1 MNNELLAQVHVFNA
15 KRKEH
20 LYKYLVKNAELQN
33 AIEQQDWNSYTSIQR
48 ELQKH
53 VHAISCDSEVVC
65 EMVTDSL
72 LPTGKG
78 ISSRMLKE
86 TNKMGKS
93 YYSQW
98 ESRELNQEQP
108 KTENNDK
115 SPAELEEDT
124 KARCQEAL
132 SPKKVVLVETEES
145 ANSESAAVDSE
156 TASDQDSVAGRSAEK
171 KAGWLFNFRQ
181 RFAQPSN
188 TPTDGKESA
197 PEGGEEQLHTLSS
210 PSYSAADCEKECD
223 EVDDILGGAASRE
236 VNDQGDAVNSI
247 PQHLPPRAAGDTAVV
262 EDRMNALLLKEDSHL
277 ASLHTK
283 LRENG
288 DIIATEMQLNEVVLA
303 ALERIFDPQQPK
315 YNLLPDLANSF
326 IKALTCNDNVNKALS
341 LEHKAISLERSKDV
355 IGLSEGMTWGAI
367 AFKVAE
373 MTSENDGSG
382 KADLPEHITSLLED
396 ARTAV
401 SKFDNTNT
409 MKLENFAKFGMN
421 DKIRL
426 GILVSLAMMQVVLS
440 ELTIRQLSSDS
451 RASLEWRKSVEELWK
466 LVCPE
471 LEFNADVRLSE
482 YFVAVVRPGLNSVVE
497 EIFELSSDVTHATVK
512 VLTLTKGTKAVRE
525 KVRGAYKKSQSRT
538 ADGRIDESSVDYC
551 AGDGELHSKAR
562 NRMVTIYFLL
572 FVLDV
577 LMRKKLGQE
586 MTRKSLL
593 HKLLITGQDQIRL
606 AFNQSV
612 FNMKQDLRENQ
623 LANIRKLLE
632 QKKRR
637 KAIESRMLLI
647 DSEEQITSMQN
658 ILAIAKPNHD

>member
-1 MNNELLAQVHVFNA
+1 MTSDEEEVSIEIKEVLSSLISLAILTNSGPKLASVHGV
-15 KRKEH
+15 E
-20 LYKYLVKNAELQN
+20 
-33 AIEQQDWNSYTSIQR
+33 
-48 ELQKH
+48 
-53 VHAISCDSEVVC
+53 
-65 EMVTDSL
+65 SL
-72 LPTGKG
+72 LGGLNGLVGDIEALLIKEFPSLGKHN
-78 ISSRMLKE
+78 LE
-86 TNKMGKS
+86 CNKKA
-93 YYSQW
+93 
-98 ESRELNQEQP
+98 
-108 KTENNDK
+108 NDK
-115 SPAELEEDT
+115 CQNILMKMDEASVTRQSPYGEDLSSGYGLGEESSNELEEGSGDEEEEFDT
-124 KARCQEAL
+124 
-132 SPKKVVLVETEES
+132 SS
-145 ANSESAAVDSE
+145 
-156 TASDQDSVAGRSAEK
+156 
-171 KAGWLFNFRQ
+171 
-181 RFAQPSN
+181 
-188 TPTDGKESA
+188 
-197 PEGGEEQLHTLSS
+197 GEEQLHTLSS

-262 EDRMNALLLKEDSHL
+262 EVGDEDRMNALLLKEDSHL

-288 DIIATEMQLNEVVLA
+288 DIIATETQLNEVVLA
-303 ALERIFDPQQPK
+303 ALERIFGPQQPK

-326 IKALTCNDNVNKALS
+326 IKAFMCNDNVNKALS
-341 LEHKAISLERSKDV
+341 LEHKAISLERSDDV

-382 KADLPEHITSLLED
+382 RADLPEHITSLLED

-409 MKLENFAKFGMN
+409 MKLENFVKFGMN

-482 YFVAVVRPGLNSVVE
+482 YFVAVVRPGLNSAVE
-497 EIFELSSDVTHATVK
+497 EIFELSSDVTHDTVK

-637 KAIESRMLLI
+637 KAMNQECC
-647 DSEEQITSMQN
+647 
-658 ILAIAKPNHD
+658 